1 MKKLLV
7 LIVLIALCGC
17 TKETIEKIDLS
28 DKYYNEGKY
37 VEIKRNELPTDETYL
52 LFIYNSYCNMEIPCD
67 TIFQKFMDE
76 YKIDILSMT
85 FEEFKN
91 TSIYNTVKYAPSV
104 ILVENNKVIA
114 YLDANKDEDLKY
126 YQDAKEFTKWINKY
140 VNLKEK

>member
-7 LIVLIALCGC
+7 LIVLITLCGC
-17 TKETIEKIDLS
+17 TKDVVKRVDLS

-37 VEIKRNELPTDETYL
+37 VEVKSSELPTNETYL
-52 LFIYNSYCNMEIPCD
+52 LFTYNSYCNMEIPCD

-91 TSIYNTVKYAPSV
+91 TSIYNTVKYAPSI
-104 ILVENNKVIA
+104 ILVDNNKVIA
-114 YLDANKDEDLKY
+114 YLDANKDEDLKN

>member
-7 LIVLIALCGC
+7 LIVLLALCGC
-17 TKETIEKIDLS
+17 TKDVVEKVDLS

-37 VEIKRNELPTDETYL
+37 VEVKSNELPTNETYL
-52 LFIYNSYCNMEIPCD
+52 LFTYNSYCNMEIPCD

-91 TSIYNTVKYAPSV
+91 TSIYETVKYAPSV
-104 ILVENNKVIA
+104 ILVQNNKVIA

-126 YQDAKEFTKWINKY
+126 YQDAKEFTKWIKKY
-140 VNLKEK
+140 VNVKEK